1 MADPKGESVKLGFDG
16 SLRLEFHGA
25 KVTSDAGLFAYRD
38 LDEALGLFDSVP
50 FVFHDSRT
58 GRNIQHH
65 LTALLR
71 QSVYS
76 RLAGYEDVND
86 AHRLS
91 VDPTMRRITGKKLD
105 DKNAASANT
114 MGRFETQMLSVADN
128 LQALSEVNGRWV
140 ERALEKT
147 THRRIILDMD
157 SSASP
162 VHGEQE
168 ASAYNGH
175 FGCTCYHPLFCF
187 NQFGDCEG
195 SMLRPGNVHSA
206 DRWKELLE
214 PIVARYERKT
224 VRKYFRGDAAFA
236 KPEIY
241 EYLEEKGFLYAL
253 RLPANQVLQEKIE
266 HLLTRPVGRPPR
278 KPVVWFADF
287 KYQAASW
294 DRPRRVIAKVEWH
307 RGELFPRVGF
317 IVTNRSAR
325 AQGVVHFY
333 NGRGRAEQWI
343 KEGKYALNWT
353 RLSCQHFVPNQVR
366 LALFVLAYN
375 LGNFLRRLVLPR
387 RIKHWSLRTLLS
399 KLIKIGAK
407 VVRHSR
413 MVTFQMAEVAVSKEI
428 WDRWIPLPRGS
439 ALGCLGLTGMG
450 YLVGIHALWVVLGE
464 VIGITLAWVWI
475 ALPYK
480 EYTVFSQKHQRGQP
494 KNMKKYGA
502 RWGIPFGIRATAT
515 AVCEGHIWKTNM
527 QRSLIQEVTSNGRHE
542 SRTNGSRRF

>member
-1 MADPKGESVKLGFDG
+1 MSLSWV
-16 SLRLEFHGA
+16 SLRLDAPLLIPRAVWIIDNFPCCTPLASRSDCLRCIQVAISRTSTGA
-25 KVTSDAGLFAYRD
+25 KVTSDAGLLAYRD

-114 MGRFETQMLSVADN
+114 MGRFETQMLSVEDN
-128 LQALSEVNGRWV
+128 LKALSEVNGRWV
-140 ERALEKT
+140 ERALQKT

-162 VHGEQE
+162 VHGQQE
-168 ASAYNGH
+168 ASGYNGH

-206 DRWKELLE
+206 DRWKEMLE

-241 EYLEEKGFLYAL
+241 EYLEEKGFLYAI

-307 RGELFPRVGF
+307 GGELFPRVGF

-353 RLSCQHFVPNQVR
+353 WLSCQRFVPNQVR

-375 LGNFLRRLVLPR
+375 LGNFRRRLVLPR

-407 VVRHSR
+407 VVHHSR
-413 MVTFQMAEVAVSKEI
+413 MVTFQMAEVAVSKEVWAEI
-428 WDRWIPLPRGS
+428 LSRIDRL
-439 ALGCLGLTGMG
+439 
-450 YLVGIHALWVVLGE
+450 
-464 VIGITLAWVWI
+464 
-475 ALPYK
+475 
-480 EYTVFSQKHQRGQP
+480 
-494 KNMKKYGA
+494 
-502 RWGIPFGIRATAT
+502 RWSTA
-515 AVCEGHIWKTNM
+515 
-527 QRSLIQEVTSNGRHE
+527 
-542 SRTNGSRRF
+542 

>member
-1 MADPKGESVKLGFDG
+1 MADPKGEGVKVGFDG
-16 SLRLEFHGA
+16 SIRLELHGA
-25 KVTSDAGLFAYRD
+25 KVTSDAGLLAYRD

-140 ERALEKT
+140 ERALQKT

-195 SMLRPGNVHSA
+195 SMLRPA
-206 DRWKELLE
+206 TC
-214 PIVARYERKT
+214 T
-224 VRKYFRGDAAFA
+224 VR
-236 KPEIY
+236 
-241 EYLEEKGFLYAL
+241 
-253 RLPANQVLQEKIE
+253 
-266 HLLTRPVGRPPR
+266 TVGRSCWNQSWLGTRGKQSANTFGVMPPSPSQR
-278 KPVVWFADF
+278 FMNTWRRRAFCMPSGFPPTRCF
-287 KYQAASW
+287 K
-294 DRPRRVIAKVEWH
+294 K
-307 RGELFPRVGF
+307 
-317 IVTNRSAR
+317 RS
-325 AQGVVHFY
+325 
-333 NGRGRAEQWI
+333 N
-343 KEGKYALNWT
+343 T
-353 RLSCQHFVPNQVR
+353 C
-366 LALFVLAYN
+366 
-375 LGNFLRRLVLPR
+375 
-387 RIKHWSLRTLLS
+387 
-399 KLIKIGAK
+399 
-407 VVRHSR
+407 
-413 MVTFQMAEVAVSKEI
+413 
-428 WDRWIPLPRGS
+428 
-439 ALGCLGLTGMG
+439 
-450 YLVGIHALWVVLGE
+450 
-464 VIGITLAWVWI
+464 
-475 ALPYK
+475 
-480 EYTVFSQKHQRGQP
+480 
-494 KNMKKYGA
+494 
-502 RWGIPFGIRATAT
+502 
-515 AVCEGHIWKTNM
+515 
-527 QRSLIQEVTSNGRHE
+527 
-542 SRTNGSRRF
+542 

>member
-1 MADPKGESVKLGFDG
+1 MADPKGEGVKVGFDG
-16 SLRLEFHGA
+16 SIRLEFHGA
-25 KVTSDAGLFAYRD
+25 KVTSDAGLLAYRD

-128 LQALSEVNGRWV
+128 LQALSKVNGRWV
-140 ERALEKT
+140 ERALQKT

-224 VRKYFRGDAAFA
+224 VRQYFRGDAAFA

-241 EYLEEKGFLYAL
+241 ECLEEKGFLYAI

-294 DRPRRVIAKVEWH
+294 DRPRRVIAKVEW
-307 RGELFPRVGF
+307 
-317 IVTNRSAR
+317 
-325 AQGVVHFY
+325 
-333 NGRGRAEQWI
+333 
-343 KEGKYALNWT
+343 
-353 RLSCQHFVPNQVR
+353 

-407 VVRHSR
+407 VVHHSR
-413 MVTFQMAEVAVSKEI
+413 IVTFQMAEVAVSKEVWAEI
-428 WDRWIPLPRGS
+428 LSRIDRL
-439 ALGCLGLTGMG
+439 
-450 YLVGIHALWVVLGE
+450 
-464 VIGITLAWVWI
+464 
-475 ALPYK
+475 
-480 EYTVFSQKHQRGQP
+480 
-494 KNMKKYGA
+494 
-502 RWGIPFGIRATAT
+502 RWSTA
-515 AVCEGHIWKTNM
+515 
-527 QRSLIQEVTSNGRHE
+527 
-542 SRTNGSRRF
+542 